1 MKTFNALASALVALS
16 ASASFAA
23 DAMEYKTLG
32 FSKDGRY
39 FAFVETVIQDGSGFP
54 EATATVVDVRQNK
67 LLKFERAVIQDENGD
82 LKKALKQAIDKINP
96 GQYGIDSKI
105 KGETLWIR
113 MPTDLSPVDL
123 SPRFSTYYGVDGGAS
138 AVWPRLRLDVS
149 EKAAGNFE
157 ECYEFE
163 GAYLKVTLHN
173 ESQDGVRDLVLQEDK
188 KLPKSRQCSSAYQP
202 RQIIEYKG
210 AIVVVIRSQS
220 PGFEGPDYNHM
231 VVTHGTA
238 LKQ

>member
-1 MKTFNALASALVALS
+1 MKTFNALCSALIALS

-39 FAFVETVIQDGSGFP
+39 FAFVETVMQDGSGFP

-67 LLKFERAVIQDENGD
+67 LLRFERAVIQDENGD
-82 LKKALKQAIDKINP
+82 IKKALKQAIDKVNP
-96 GQYGIDSKI
+96 AQYGIDAKI

-113 MPTDLSPVDL
+113 MPTDLSAPEL
-123 SPRFSTYYGVDGGAS
+123 SPRFSTYYGVEGGAS
-138 AVWPRLRLDVS
+138 TVWPRLRVDVS
-149 EKAAGNFE
+149 EKAAGNVE
-157 ECYEFE
+157 ACYGFE
-163 GAYLKVTLHN
+163 GALLKVTLHN
-173 ESQDGVRDLVLQEDK
+173 ESQDGERHTVLQEDS
-188 KLPKSRQCSSAYQP
+188 KLPKSRECSSSYQP

-210 AIVVVIRSQS
+210 AIVVVIRHQS

-231 VVTHGTA
+231 IVTHGTA